1 MIIKSDHIIENLRIT
16 EVVIDDIQYKRHEY
30 KRNNVV
36 LDIQWST
43 TDRVNSHLDFDYI
56 LEDESLCKKLER
68 MLIDYMDIN
77 KLTEN
82 DILV

>member
-1 MIIKSDHIIENLRIT
+1 MNIADIVMNFMINKKGDFSLFLFQKKSVYLIY
-16 EVVIDDIQYKRHEY
+16 V
-30 KRNNVV
+30 
-36 LDIQWST
+36 QWST
-43 TDRVNSHLDFDYI
+43 TDRVNNHLDFDYI

-68 MLIDYMDIN
+68 MLIDYMAIN